1 MVYKYHNDSI
11 IFMGKRFTKSEK
23 EHLSKIGKN
32 IREVRS
38 DRNLSQE
45 SLASLAG
52 LDRTYI
58 GGVERGERNISVL
71 NITKIAKALN
81 VSINQLF
88 KDF

>member
-1 MVYKYHNDSI
+1 
-11 IFMGKRFTKSEK
+11 MGKRFTKSEK
-23 EHLSKIGKN
+23 EHLAKIGKN
-32 IREVRS
+32 IREVRI

-71 NITKIAKALN
+71 NITKITKALN
-81 VSINQLF
+81 ISINQLF
-88 KDF
+88 KDL